1 MSSERVDRW
10 IRRGP
15 NYEFNGDK
23 ARGITKDWLPRLFW
37 PEYDWQ
43 AANFIERDQLAIEA
57 SEQPKIPIFGGRKTN
72 AMQLGAFRGLLLER
86 QFKTSVE
93 LLALHSE
100 LPRDLFARSENRKRL
115 SQLSPLPQAVCNLLG
130 VRSTNLLALWREI
143 RRLRVEP
150 KECQVVCGWREL
162 HRATA
167 VDIDSVHSETGHHIL
182 FELKTGHAKIYRHT
196 NRKLKAPFSDQTD
209 CLLHQYW
216 IQLATTVIFY
226 EVSVQIKGDSKP
238 IINRRGITLCT

>member
-86 QFKTSVE
+86 QFKSSVE
-93 LLALHSE
+93 LLALHRE
-100 LPRDLFARSENRKRL
+100 IPRDLFARPDNRKL
-115 SQLSPLPQAVCNLLG
+115 TTQWSPLPKEARTLLTA
-130 VRSTNLLALWREI
+130 RSTNLLALWREI

-182 FELKTGHAKIYRHT
+182 FELKTGHAKVKHI
-196 NRKLKAPFSDQTD
+196 
-209 CLLHQYW
+209 
-216 IQLATTVIFY
+216 
-226 EVSVQIKGDSKP
+226 
-238 IINRRGITLCT
+238 